1 MIHEATA
8 KQLLHAAGYD
18 PARRPPS
25 ETMLRSV
32 AEMID
37 RAQLDPLASIADA
50 LRERRLAEEAR
61 ANCAQAATAA
71 GNLEQVLKDLLETP
85 PALCHLEKIDRHP
98 GGPARALCRMGGQLR
113 ELAIHPDVDL
123 DALERLLPWEYV
135 CVHPTEMVVIGSCTD
150 ADFFS
155 GSQGSVVE
163 FKGYRDRDQGLI
175 CVARAGH
182 DEQVVRLA
190 PTLREEPLSPK
201 SRLVL
206 QRDDERFAIAVLP
219 CGRPESKFEVP
230 IDQIRTR
237 LEDLAGLDSIIVPLL
252 EDLLIRHVRPEIR
265 DQFDLKPLRGMILSS
280 FKPGM
285 GKTALMRAI
294 ALWLHELGQ
303 EHGFD
308 VVLYLVKPNELKNMF
323 HGEDARLVREDLCGA
338 IRARQMQPRTR
349 PLFQLVVLDE
359 IDSLGRRG
367 SHSHQLSAAG
377 DDAIQALLVEMDGM
391 IQAEQ
396 ADPPA
401 SVLWVGLTNKPDDLD
416 IALKRPG
423 RFGDCILPM
432 PDLDQHAAESVM
444 AIYARRPDV
453 PWYLDGQLRTGVELD
468 ELRTALL
475 RPALARVFPAV
486 VLRYFS
492 DTQRAFDV
500 SAGQIL
506 SGAHYENAVNG
517 AKRRAAVRRL
527 WKLGVPG
534 IGYEDLVESLF
545 QEARSAAAAMAGD
558 WPMLVRQ
565 LQVKVPLARV
575 EVVPEEELAA
585 HRYLRVRS
593 A

>member
-1 MIHEATA
+1 
-8 KQLLHAAGYD
+8 
-18 PARRPPS
+18 
-25 ETMLRSV
+25 
-32 AEMID
+32 MID
-37 RAQLDPLASIADA
+37 RAQVDPLASIADA
-50 LRERRLAEEAR
+50 LREHRLADEAR
-61 ANCAQAATAA
+61 ANCAKAATAA
-71 GNLEQVLKDLLETP
+71 GNLEQVLKDLLESP
-85 PALCHLEKIDRHP
+85 PALCHLEKVDRNT
-98 GGPARALCRMGGQLR
+98 GGPPRAMCRMNGQLR
-113 ELAIHPDVDL
+113 EFAIHPDVDL
-123 DALERLLPWEYV
+123 ETLDRLLPWEYV
-135 CVHPTEMVVIGSCTD
+135 CVHPTEMVVIGTCTD
-150 ADFFS
+150 EDFFP
-155 GSQGSVVE
+155 GSQGPVVE
-163 FKGYRDRDQGLI
+163 FKGYRDRQQGLI

-182 DEQVVRLA
+182 DEQIVRLA
-190 PTLREEPLSPK
+190 PPLREEPLPPK
-201 SRLVL
+201 AKLVL
-206 QRDDERFAIAVLP
+206 QRDDERFAIAVMP
-219 CGRPESKFEVP
+219 CDRPESKFEVP
-230 IDQIRTR
+230 IGQLRTR
-237 LEDLAGLDSIIVPLL
+237 LEDLAGLDSIVVPLL

-265 DQFDLKPLRGMILSS
+265 DEFDLKPLRGMILSS

-308 VVLYLVKPNELKNMF
+308 VVLYLVKPNELKNMY
-323 HGEDARLVREDLCGA
+323 HGEDARLVREDLCGS
-338 IRARQMQPRTR
+338 IRARQLAPRTR

-367 SHSHQLSAAG
+367 SDSHRLSAAG
-377 DDAIQALLVEMDGM
+377 DDAVQALLVEMDGM

-423 RFGDCILPM
+423 RFGDLILPM

-444 AIYARRPDV
+444 AIYGRSNNV
-453 PWYLDGQLRTGVELD
+453 PWYINGELRASLEPE
-468 ELRTALL
+468 ELRTQLL
-475 RPALARVFPAV
+475 RPALSKVFPAV
-486 VLRYFS
+486 VLRYYS

-500 SAGQIL
+500 NAGQIL

-545 QEARSAAAAMAGD
+545 QEARSAASAMSGD

-585 HRYLRVRS
+585 HRFVRLHS